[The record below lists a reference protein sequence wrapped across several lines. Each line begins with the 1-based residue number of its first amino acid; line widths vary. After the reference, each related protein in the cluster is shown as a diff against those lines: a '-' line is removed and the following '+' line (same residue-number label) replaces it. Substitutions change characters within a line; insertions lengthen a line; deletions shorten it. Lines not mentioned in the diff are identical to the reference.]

1 VSIRVPEQIIPNP
14 LTLEPAAM
22 KNFTNSLLDRDNLN
36 LVLDNL
42 KLGVIAHTPER
53 IITVF
58 NKEAEKITG
67 YKKEEVIGQD
77 CHLIFQAPFCGSKC
91 SFCDETPDLTSET
104 KQYPVTT
111 ITKEGGTRHLDMTI
125 SAIIDNAGIFKG
137 VIASFKDMTDSINL
151 SLRAENLSNF
161 AGIIGKD
168 KSMQDIFRQIRDVAL
183 YNYPV
188 HVSGDTGTGKE
199 RVAYAIHDISS
210 YGTGAFVPVN
220 CGAIPEGIVESELFG
235 HVKGAFSGAVKERKG
250 RFELAHKGTLFL
262 DEVAELPLKTQ
273 VKLLRFLQEGSFE
286 KVGGEK
292 KVSVDVRIISATN
305 KNLKE
310 EVQQGRFREDLYY
323 RLNVIPIHLPP
334 LRKRQ
339 SDIPLLAEHFLREA
353 EMESGNKV
361 PDLAPETMDLMLDYR
376 WPGNVRELK
385 NVIQFSVVRSRG
397 DKILPSDLPMD
408 LAGDAR
414 IPAPL
419 PEPIEL
425 ILTRGKLTIESVK
438 TALVKTGGNKSKAAR
453 VLGVGRATLY
463 RFLTRNQEIRDYANR
478 F

>member
-1 VSIRVPEQIIPNP
+1 
-14 LTLEPAAM
+14 M
-22 KNFTNSLLDRDNLN
+22 TNLIQPILDHNNLN
-36 LVLDNL
+36 LVLDSL
-42 KLGVIAHTPER
+42 KLGIICHTPER

-58 NKEAEKITG
+58 NKEAERITG
-67 YKKEEVIGQD
+67 YLKKEVIGND
-77 CHLIFQAPFCGSKC
+77 CHRVFQAPFCGGKC
-91 SFCDETPDLTSET
+91 SFCDGVPQFPFGAKE
-104 KQYPVTT
+104 YPLNI
-111 ITKEGGTRHLDMTI
+111 ITKDGSTRQLEMTV
-125 SAIIDNAGIFKG
+125 SAIINHDNVFKG
-137 VIASFKDMTDSINL
+137 VLASFRDVTETFNL
-151 SLRAENLSNF
+151 SLKAENLSNF
-161 AGIIGKD
+161 AGIIGKH
-168 KSMQDIFRQIRDVAL
+168 KLMQDIFRQIRDVAL

-235 HVKGAFSGAVKERKG
+235 HVKGAFSGAIKERKG
-250 RFELAHKGTLFL
+250 RFELADKGTLFL

-292 KVSVDVRIISATN
+292 KVSVNVRIISASN

-310 EVQQGRFREDLYY
+310 EVKAGRFREDLFY

-334 LRKRQ
+334 LRKRK
-339 SDIPLLAEHFLREA
+339 SDIHLLAAHFLKEA
-353 EMESGNKV
+353 EQESSNAV
-361 PDLAPETMDLMLDYR
+361 PKLANEAIDIMLDYH

-397 DKILPSDLPMD
+397 NEILPSDLPMEITQGKD
-408 LAGDAR
+408 IDIQLSDR
-414 IPAPL
+414 PEPQETIPA
-419 PEPIEL
+419 
-425 ILTRGKLTIESVK
+425 RSKLDIDSVK
-438 TALVKTGGNKSKAAR
+438 AAIKKTGGNKSKAAR

-463 RFLTRNQEIRDYANR
+463 RYLAQNEKIKNYVDQF
-478 F
+478 

>member
-1 VSIRVPEQIIPNP
+1 MAD
-14 LTLEPAAM
+14 LTH
-22 KNFTNSLLDRDNLN
+22 TLLDHDNLK

-42 KLGVIAHTPER
+42 KLGIIAHTTNR

-58 NKEAEKITG
+58 NKEAERITG
-67 YKKEEVIGQD
+67 YLKEEVIGKD
-77 CHLIFQAPFCGSKC
+77 CHMVFQEPFCGGKC
-91 SFCDETPDLTSET
+91 SFCDGPPDFPFDT
-104 KQYPVTT
+104 KEYPLNI
-111 ITKEGGTRHLDMTI
+111 ITKDGSARQLEMTV
-125 SAIIDNAGIFKG
+125 SAIISHDNVFKG
-137 VIASFKDMTDSINL
+137 VLASFKDVTESFNL
-151 SLRAENLSNF
+151 SLKAETLSSF

-168 KSMQDIFRQIRDVAL
+168 KTMQDIFRQIRDVAM

-210 YGTGAFVPVN
+210 YGNGAFVPVN
-220 CGAIPEGIVESELFG
+220 CGALPEGIVESELFG
-235 HVKGAFSGAVKERKG
+235 HVKGAFSGAIKERKG

-262 DEVAELPLKTQ
+262 DEVADLPLKTQ

-305 KNLKE
+305 KNLKA
-310 EVQQGRFREDLYY
+310 EVLAGNFREDLYY

-334 LRKRQ
+334 LRQRKN
-339 SDIPLLAEHFLREA
+339 DIPLLAAHFLKEA
-353 EMESGNKV
+353 EKESKNGV
-361 PDLAPETMDLMLDYR
+361 PQLAEETLDVMLDYH

-397 DKILPSDLPMD
+397 NKILPSDLPMEITENKIFSVKT
-408 LAGDAR
+408 ANTP
-414 IPAPL
+414 PAP
-419 PEPIEL
+419 E
-425 ILTRGKLTIESVK
+425 ILTAKGKLDIESVK
-438 TALVKTGGNKSKAAR
+438 TAIKKTGGNKSKAAK

-463 RFLTRNQEIRDYANR
+463 RFLARNEELKTYADQ

>member
-1 VSIRVPEQIIPNP
+1 MTD
-14 LTLEPAAM
+14 LTHPI
-22 KNFTNSLLDRDNLN
+22 LDHDNLN

-42 KLGVIAHTPER
+42 KLGIIVHTPER

-67 YKKEEVIGQD
+67 YLKEEVIGND
-77 CHLIFQAPFCGSKC
+77 CHKVFQAPFCGEKC
-91 SFCDETPDLTSET
+91 SFCDGAPAFPLGT
-104 KQYPVTT
+104 KEYPLNI
-111 ITKEGGTRHLDMTI
+111 ITKDGSTRQLEMTV
-125 SAIIDNAGIFKG
+125 SAIINHDNVFKG
-137 VIASFKDMTDSINL
+137 VLASFRDVTESFNL
-151 SLRAENLSNF
+151 SLKAENLSNF

-168 KSMQDIFRQIRDVAL
+168 KAMQDIFRQIRDVAL

-199 RVAYAIHDISS
+199 RVAYAIHDISA
-210 YGTGAFVPVN
+210 YGNGAFVPVN
-220 CGAIPEGIVESELFG
+220 CGALPEGIVESELFG
-235 HVKGAFSGAVKERKG
+235 HVKGAFTGAIKERKG

-262 DEVAELPLKTQ
+262 DEVADLPLKTQ
-273 VKLLRFLQEGSFE
+273 VKILRFLQEGSFE

-292 KVSVDVRIISATN
+292 KVSVDVRIISAAN

-310 EVQQGRFREDLYY
+310 EVKAGKFREDLFY

-334 LRKRQ
+334 LRERK
-339 SDIPLLAEHFLREA
+339 SDIPLLAAHFLKEA
-353 EMESGNKV
+353 EQESKNAI
-361 PDLAPETMDLMLDYR
+361 PTLASEALNLMLDYQ

-397 DKILPSDLPMD
+397 SKILPSDLPNE
-408 LAGDAR
+408 
-414 IPAPL
+414 I
-419 PEPIEL
+419 
-425 ILTRGKLTIESVK
+425 TRGKDLTFSVEESYPSPDTAMSARGKLDIESVK
-438 TALVKTGGNKSKAAR
+438 AAIKQTGGNKSKAAR

-463 RFLTRNQEIRDYANR
+463 RFFAQNDEIKNFADH

>member
-1 VSIRVPEQIIPNP
+1 MTD
-14 LTLEPAAM
+14 LTHPI
-22 KNFTNSLLDRDNLN
+22 LDQDNLN

-42 KLGVIAHTPER
+42 KLGIIAHTPER

-67 YKKEEVIGQD
+67 YLKEEVIGND
-77 CHLIFQAPFCGSKC
+77 CHKVFQAPFCGGKC
-91 SFCDETPDLTSET
+91 SFCDGSPDFSFGSKE
-104 KQYPVTT
+104 YPLNI
-111 ITKEGGTRHLDMTI
+111 ITKDGSTRQLEMTV
-125 SAIIDNAGIFKG
+125 SAIINHDKIFKG
-137 VIASFKDMTDSINL
+137 VLASFRDVTESFNL
-151 SLRAENLSNF
+151 SLKAENLSNF

-168 KSMQDIFRQIRDVAL
+168 KAMQDIFRQIRDVAL

-235 HVKGAFSGAVKERKG
+235 HVKGAFSGAIKERKG

-292 KVSVDVRIISATN
+292 KESVDVRIISASN
-305 KNLKE
+305 KNLKD
-310 EVQQGRFREDLYY
+310 EVTAGRFREDLYY

-334 LRKRQ
+334 LRQRK
-339 SDIPLLAEHFLREA
+339 SDIPLLAGHFLKEA
-353 EMESGNKV
+353 EQESPNAV
-361 PDLAPETMDLMLDYR
+361 PQLARAALDIMLDYH

-397 DKILPSDLPMD
+397 SQILPSDLPM
-408 LAGDAR
+408 
-414 IPAPL
+414 
-419 PEPIEL
+419 
-425 ILTRGKLTIESVK
+425 
-438 TALVKTGGNKSKAAR
+438 
-453 VLGVGRATLY
+453 
-463 RFLTRNQEIRDYANR
+463 EIIQDRDVT
-478 F
+478 FQ

>member
-1 VSIRVPEQIIPNP
+1 
-14 LTLEPAAM
+14 M
-22 KNFTNSLLDRDNLN
+22 KNFTHSLLDRDNLN

-42 KLGVIAHTPER
+42 KLGVIAHTPKR

-58 NKEAEKITG
+58 NKEAERITG
-67 YKKEEVIGQD
+67 YSKEEVIGQD
-77 CHLIFQAPFCGSKC
+77 CHIAFQAPFCGPKC
-91 SFCDETPDLTSET
+91 SFCEETPNLTSET
-104 KQYPVTT
+104 KQYPVTN
-111 ITKEGGTRHLDMTI
+111 ITKNGETRHLDMTV

-137 VIASFKDMTDSINL
+137 VVASFKDLTDSITL
-151 SLRAENLSNF
+151 SLRAESMTNF

-168 KSMQDIFRQIRDVAL
+168 KSMQDIFRQIQDVAL
-183 YNYPV
+183 YSYPV

-199 RVAYAIHDISS
+199 RVAYAIHDISA

-273 VKLLRFLQEGSFE
+273 VKLLRFLEEGSFE

-310 EVQQGRFREDLYY
+310 EVRQGRFREDLYY

-334 LRKRQ
+334 LRERR
-339 SDIPLLAEHFLREA
+339 SDIPLLAAHFLAEA
-353 EMESGNKV
+353 EQESGKKV
-361 PDLAPETMDLMLDYR
+361 PELAPETLNTMMDYG

-385 NVIQFSVVRSRG
+385 NSIQFSVVRSRG
-397 DKILPSDLPMD
+397 DKILPTDLPVD
-408 LAGDAR
+408 IAGE
-414 IPAPL
+414 PQSPL
-419 PEPIEL
+419 SAIAFPDPSPMEMP
-425 ILTRGKLTIESVK
+425 LTRGKLTIESIKV
-438 TALVKTGGNKSKAAR
+438 ALTKTGGNKSKAAR

-463 RFLTRNQEIRDYANR
+463 RFLAQHEAIKTYADR

>member
-1 VSIRVPEQIIPNP
+1 MTDLPQPI
-14 LTLEPAAM
+14 
-22 KNFTNSLLDRDNLN
+22 LDHDNLN
-36 LVLDNL
+36 LVLDSL
-42 KLGVIAHTPER
+42 KLGIIAHTPDR

-58 NKEAEKITG
+58 NKEAERITG
-67 YKKEEVIGQD
+67 YLKEAVIGKD
-77 CHLIFQAPFCGSKC
+77 CHMVFQTPFCGGKC
-91 SFCDETPDLTSET
+91 SFCDGTPDFSFGSKE
-104 KQYPVTT
+104 YPLNI
-111 ITKEGGTRHLDMTI
+111 ITKDGSTRQLEMTV
-125 SAIIDNAGIFKG
+125 SAIISHDNIFKG
-137 VIASFKDMTDSINL
+137 VLASFRDVTESFNL
-151 SLRAENLSNF
+151 SLKAENLSNF

-168 KSMQDIFRQIRDVAL
+168 KAMQDIFRQIRDVAL

-235 HVKGAFSGAVKERKG
+235 HVKGAFTGAIKERKG

-262 DEVAELPLKTQ
+262 DEVADLPLKTQ
-273 VKLLRFLQEGSFE
+273 VKILRFLQEGSFE

-292 KVSVDVRIISATN
+292 KISVDVRIISAAN

-310 EVQQGRFREDLYY
+310 EVAAGRFREDLFY

-334 LRKRQ
+334 LRQRK
-339 SDIPLLAEHFLREA
+339 SDIPLLAAHFLKEA
-353 EMESGNKV
+353 EQESPNAV
-361 PDLAPETMDLMLDYR
+361 PQLAADALDFMLDYH

-397 DKILPSDLPMD
+397 SQILPSDLPMEIIQGRD
-408 LAGDAR
+408 VTFRVAEINPLQE
-414 IPAPL
+414 IMPA
-419 PEPIEL
+419 
-425 ILTRGKLTIESVK
+425 RGKLDIESVK
-438 TALVKTGGNKSKAAR
+438 AAIKQTGGNKSKAAR

-463 RFLTRNQEIRDYANR
+463 RFLAQNGEIKTYADQ

>member
-1 VSIRVPEQIIPNP
+1 MPN
-14 LTLEPAAM
+14 LLILESFAM
-22 KNFTNSLLDRDNLN
+22 KNFTHSLLDRDNLN

-58 NKEAEKITG
+58 NREAERITG
-67 YKKEEVIGQD
+67 YSKEEVIGQD
-77 CHLIFQAPFCGSKC
+77 CHIVFQTPFCGSKC
-91 SFCDETPDLTSET
+91 SFCEETPDLTSGT

-111 ITKEGGTRHLDMTI
+111 ITKTGDTRHLDMTV
-125 SAIIDNAGIFKG
+125 SAIIDKAGVFKG
-137 VIASFKDMTDSINL
+137 VIASFKDLTDSINL
-151 SLRAENLSNF
+151 SLRAEKMTNF

-168 KSMQDIFRQIRDVAL
+168 KSMQDIFRQIQDVAL

-199 RVAYAIHDISS
+199 RVAYAIHDISA

-310 EVQQGRFREDLYY
+310 EVAQGRFREDLYY

-334 LRKRQ
+334 LRERR
-339 SDIPLLAEHFLREA
+339 SDIPLLATHFLAEA
-353 EMESGNKV
+353 EKENGNKV
-361 PDLAPETMDLMLDYR
+361 PELAPETLNTLMDYG

-385 NVIQFSVVRSRG
+385 NAIQFSVVRSRG
-397 DKILPSDLPMD
+397 DKILPTDLPVD
-408 LAGDAR
+408 IAGEAQS
-414 IPAPL
+414 PL
-419 PEPIEL
+419 SAISFSDPSPMEMP
-425 ILTRGKLTIESVK
+425 LTRGKLTIESIKV
-438 TALVKTGGNKSKAAR
+438 ALTKTGGNKSKAAR

-463 RFLTRNQEIRDYANR
+463 RFLAQHEAIKAYADQ

>member
-1 VSIRVPEQIIPNP
+1 MPN
-14 LTLEPAAM
+14 LLILESFAM
-22 KNFTNSLLDRDNLN
+22 KNFTHSLLDRDNLN

-58 NKEAEKITG
+58 NKEAERITG
-67 YKKEEVIGQD
+67 YSKEEVIGQD
-77 CHLIFQAPFCGSKC
+77 CHIVFQTPFCGAKC
-91 SFCDETPDLTSET
+91 SFCEETPNLLTET
-104 KQYPVTT
+104 KQYPVTN
-111 ITKEGGTRHLDMTI
+111 ITKNGETRHLDMTV
-125 SAIIDNAGIFKG
+125 SAILDNAGIFKG
-137 VIASFKDMTDSINL
+137 VIASFKDMTDSITL
-151 SLRAENLSNF
+151 SLRAENMTNF

-199 RVAYAIHDISS
+199 RVAYAIHDISA
-210 YGTGAFVPVN
+210 YGTGTFVPVN

-310 EVQQGRFREDLYY
+310 EVRQGRFREDLYY

-334 LRKRQ
+334 LRERQ
-339 SDIPLLAEHFLREA
+339 SDIPLLAAHFLAEA
-353 EMESGNKV
+353 EQESKNKV
-361 PDLAPETMDLMLDYR
+361 PKLAPEALNLMMDYE

-397 DKILPSDLPMD
+397 DKIWPTDLPAD
-408 LAGDAR
+408 IAGEAQ
-414 IPAPL
+414 PPL
-419 PEPIEL
+419 SPMTFPDPSPMPPP
-425 ILTRGKLTIESVK
+425 LTRGKLTIESIK
-438 TALVKTGGNKSKAAR
+438 IALTKTGGNKSKAAR

-463 RFLTRNQEIRDYANR
+463 RFLAQHESIKAYAER

>member
-1 VSIRVPEQIIPNP
+1 
-14 LTLEPAAM
+14 M
-22 KNFTNSLLDRDNLN
+22 KNFTHSLLDRDNLN

-42 KLGVIAHTPER
+42 KLGVIAHTPKR

-58 NKEAEKITG
+58 NKEAERITG
-67 YKKEEVIGQD
+67 YSKEEVIGQD
-77 CHLIFQAPFCGSKC
+77 CHIAFQAPFCGPKC
-91 SFCDETPDLTSET
+91 SFCEETPNLTSET
-104 KQYPVTT
+104 KQYPVTN
-111 ITKEGGTRHLDMTI
+111 ITKNGETRHLDMTV

-137 VIASFKDMTDSINL
+137 VVASFKDLTDSITL
-151 SLRAENLSNF
+151 SLRAESMTNF

-168 KSMQDIFRQIRDVAL
+168 KSMQDIFRQIQDVAL
-183 YNYPV
+183 YSYPV

-199 RVAYAIHDISS
+199 RVAYAIHDISA

-273 VKLLRFLQEGSFE
+273 VKLLRFLEEGSFE

-310 EVQQGRFREDLYY
+310 EVRQGRFREDLYY

-334 LRKRQ
+334 LRERR
-339 SDIPLLAEHFLREA
+339 SDIPLLAAHFLAEA
-353 EMESGNKV
+353 EQESGKKV
-361 PDLAPETMDLMLDYR
+361 PELAPETLNTMMDYG

-385 NVIQFSVVRSRG
+385 NSIQFSVVRSRG
-397 DKILPSDLPMD
+397 EKILPTDLPVD
-408 LAGDAR
+408 IAGE
-414 IPAPL
+414 PQSPL
-419 PEPIEL
+419 SAIAFPDPSPMEMP
-425 ILTRGKLTIESVK
+425 LTRGKLTIESIKV
-438 TALVKTGGNKSKAAR
+438 ALTKTGGNKSKAAR

-463 RFLTRNQEIRDYANR
+463 RFLAQHEAIKTYADR

>member
-1 VSIRVPEQIIPNP
+1 
-14 LTLEPAAM
+14 M
-22 KNFTNSLLDRDNLN
+22 KNFTHSLLDRDNLN

-42 KLGVIAHTPER
+42 KLGVIAHTPKR

-58 NKEAEKITG
+58 NREAEKITG
-67 YKKEEVIGQD
+67 YKKEEVIGKD
-77 CHLIFQAPFCGSKC
+77 CHIIFQAPFCGPKC
-91 SFCDETPDLTSET
+91 SFCGKTPDLMSET
-104 KQYPVTT
+104 KEYPVTT
-111 ITKEGGTRHLDMTI
+111 ITKTGETRHLDMTV
-125 SAIIDNAGIFKG
+125 SAILDNAGILKG
-137 VIASFKDMTDSINL
+137 VIASFKDMTDSIQT
-151 SLRAENLSNF
+151 SLQAENLSNF

-168 KSMQDIFRQIRDVAL
+168 KSMQDIFQQIRDVAL

-273 VKLLRFLQEGSFE
+273 VKILRFLQEGSFE

-310 EVQQGRFREDLYY
+310 EVKNGRFREDLYY

-339 SDIPLLAEHFLREA
+339 SDIPLLATHFLGEA
-353 EMESGNKV
+353 EQESGNKV
-361 PDLAPETMDLMLDYR
+361 PDLAPETLGFMMDYK

-397 DKILPSDLPMD
+397 DKILPTDLPMD
-408 LAGDAR
+408 LTGDTR
-414 IPAPL
+414 IPLSP
-419 PEPIEL
+419 PPPP
-425 ILTRGKLTIESVK
+425 
-438 TALVKTGGNKSKAAR
+438 
-453 VLGVGRATLY
+453 
-463 RFLTRNQEIRDYANR
+463 DP
-478 F
+478 

>member
-1 VSIRVPEQIIPNP
+1 MNDVSQSVFGE
-14 LTLEPAAM
+14 E
-22 KNFTNSLLDRDNLN
+22 NLR

-42 KLGVIAHTPER
+42 KLGIIAHTPGR

-58 NKEAEKITG
+58 NKEAQKITG
-67 YKKEEVIGQD
+67 YLKEEVIGKD
-77 CHLIFQAPFCGSKC
+77 CHMVFQTPFCGQKC
-91 SFCDETPDLTSET
+91 SFCDDNTMDLSSGT
-104 KQYPVTT
+104 KEYPVN
-111 ITKEGGTRHLDMTI
+111 IVTKDGLDRQLEMTL
-125 SAIIDNAGIFKG
+125 SAVTGKDNVFKG
-137 VIASFKDMTDSINL
+137 VIASFKDVTETFNL
-151 SLRAENLSNF
+151 SLKAENLSSF

-168 KSMQDIFRQIRDVAL
+168 KAMQDIFRQIRDVAL

-188 HVSGDTGTGKE
+188 TITGDTGTGKE
-199 RVAYAIHDISS
+199 RVASAIHDISS
-210 YGTGAFVPVN
+210 YGNGAFVPVN

-273 VKLLRFLQEGSFE
+273 VKLLRFLQEGTFE

-310 EVQQGRFREDLYY
+310 EVDKGRFREDLYY

-334 LRKRQ
+334 LRHRK
-339 SDIPLLAEHFLREA
+339 SDIPLLAAYFLKEA
-353 EMESGNKV
+353 ESDSPNAVPQLSSESLGI
-361 PDLAPETMDLMLDYR
+361 MLDYH

-385 NVIQFSVVRSRG
+385 NVIQFSIVRSRG
-397 DKILPSDLPMD
+397 QKILPADLPVEITKGRDFTSQNDDSDYMKNM
-408 LAGDAR
+408 
-414 IPAPL
+414 IPAR
-419 PEPIEL
+419 E
-425 ILTRGKLTIESVK
+425 KLSVESVK
-438 TALVKTGGNKSKAAR
+438 AAIEKTGGNKSKAAR
-453 VLGVGRATLY
+453 LLGVGRATLY
-463 RFLTRNQEIRDYANR
+463 RFLGQNKDVKQYIDQ

>member
-1 VSIRVPEQIIPNP
+1 MTH
-14 LTLEPAAM
+14 LTD
-22 KNFTNSLLDRDNLN
+22 SLLDHNNLK

-42 KLGVIAHTPER
+42 KLGILAHTPDR

-67 YKKEEVIGQD
+67 YSKEDVLGKD
-77 CHLIFQAPFCGSKC
+77 CHIVFGTPFCGGKC
-91 SFCDETPDLTSET
+91 SFCNDQVPTLFPSDPKE
-104 KQYPVTT
+104 YPLNI
-111 ITKEGGTRHLDMTI
+111 ITKDGKTRQLEMTVSGI
-125 SAIIDNAGIFKG
+125 TGKDNALKG
-137 VIASFKDMTDSINL
+137 VIASFRDVTESFNL
-151 SLRAENLSNF
+151 SLKAENLSNF

-168 KSMQDIFRQIRDVAL
+168 KVMQDIFRQIRDVAL

-199 RVAYAIHDISS
+199 RVANAIHDISS
-210 YGTGAFVPVN
+210 FGNGAFVPVN

-250 RFELAHKGTLFL
+250 RFELADEGTLFL
-262 DEVAELPLKTQ
+262 DEVAELPLSTQ
-273 VKLLRFLQEGSFE
+273 VKLLRFLQEGAFE

-292 KVSVDVRIISATN
+292 KVSVNVRIISATN

-310 EVQQGRFREDLYY
+310 EVKKGNFREDLFY

-334 LRKRQ
+334 LRQRK
-339 SDIPLLAEHFLREA
+339 SDIPLLAAHFLNEA
-353 EMESGNKV
+353 EQESQNPV
-361 PDLAPETMDLMLDYR
+361 PKLAGPSMDLMLDYH

-397 DKILPSDLPMD
+397 NYIMPKDLPMEITQGRD
-408 LAGDAR
+408 
-414 IPAPL
+414 IPL
-419 PEPIEL
+419 ETDKNQSLEL
-425 ILTRGKLTIESVK
+425 SPMVRGKLDVETVK
-438 TALVKTGGNKSKAAR
+438 AAIKKTGGNKSKAAR

-463 RFLTRNQEIRDYANR
+463 RFLDRNTDIKEYAEQ

>member
-1 VSIRVPEQIIPNP
+1 MTD
-14 LTLEPAAM
+14 LAH
-22 KNFTNSLLDRDNLN
+22 SLLDYDNLK

-42 KLGVIAHTPER
+42 KLGIIAHTPER

-58 NKEAEKITG
+58 NKEAERITG
-67 YKKEEVIGQD
+67 YQKEGVLGKD
-77 CHLIFQAPFCGSKC
+77 CHIVFQAPFCGKKC
-91 SFCDETPDLTSET
+91 SFCDGTPDFPFGKKE
-104 KQYPVTT
+104 YPLNI
-111 ITKEGGTRHLDMTI
+111 ITKDGSVRQLEMTV
-125 SAIIDNAGIFKG
+125 SAIISQDSVFKG
-137 VIASFKDMTDSINL
+137 VLASFRDVTESFNL
-151 SLRAENLSNF
+151 SLKAENLSSF

-168 KSMQDIFRQIRDVAL
+168 KAMQDIFRQIRDVAL
-183 YNYPV
+183 YSYPV
-188 HVSGDTGTGKE
+188 NVSGDTGTGKE

-235 HVKGAFSGAVKERKG
+235 HVKGAFSGAIKERKG

-292 KVSVDVRIISATN
+292 KVCVDVRIISATN

-310 EVQQGRFREDLYY
+310 EVKAGRFREDLFY

-334 LRKRQ
+334 LRERK
-339 SDIPLLAEHFLREA
+339 SDIPLLAAHFLKEA
-353 EMESGNKV
+353 EQETPISV
-361 PDLAPETMDLMLDYR
+361 PELSNDALDALLDYH

-397 DKILPSDLPMD
+397 SKILPSDLPME
-408 LAGDAR
+408 
-414 IPAPL
+414 I
-419 PEPIEL
+419 
-425 ILTRGKLTIESVK
+425 TRGKVVSPGFPDRPHAVEILSARGKLDIESVK
-438 TALVKTGGNKSKAAR
+438 AAIKKTGGNKSKAAR
-453 VLGVGRATLY
+453 MLGVGRATLY
-463 RFLTRNQEIRDYANR
+463 RFLARNEEIKNYAGR
-478 F
+478 L